1 MLNIKYDSNY
11 KNVVNKIIEEINE
24 KLKTYIIFDGDIS
37 TALNKSDDTL
47 NIDYFKEI
55 VERENSINYRKS
67 LHLFTYKDMLEII
80 KTQNKENQPKYEI
93 TVNNPESYLYIQLTI
108 EKETM
113 IEYARF
119 NNYENTFAINMFNN
133 NGLYIEK
140 MNDMN
145 KRYLLVGVQMRCIEE
160 NIDPEKLNLSKLNIE
175 YKSEYKNI
183 ANKIIDNIS
192 KKLSKYNI
200 YNKEKLEKNIL
211 GNLQIVEDNPFEP
224 DSEKAFDLFTYEHM
238 VERLNYANIDFTVFE
253 DKEKYLY
260 VLLCIQKDIIKS
272 FDNLNELEK
281 QKIKNLLKSRGI
293 YFKEIRADYHVI
305 IGINIDLIE

>member
-11 KNVVNKIIEEINE
+11 KNVVNKIIEELNE
-24 KLKTYIIFDGDIS
+24 KLKTYLIFDGDIT

-47 NIDYFKEI
+47 NIDHFKEI
-55 VERENSINYRKS
+55 VERDNPINYRKPF
-67 LHLFTYKDMLEII
+67 HLFIYKDMLEII
-80 KTQNKENQPKYEI
+80 KTQNKENTPKYEI

-119 NNYENTFAINMFNN
+119 NNYENTFSMNMFNN

-140 MNDMN
+140 MNDIN
-145 KRYLLVGVQMRCIEE
+145 NRYLLVGIKRNRLEE
-160 NIDPEKLNLSKLNIE
+160 NVDPEKLNLSKLNIE

-192 KKLSKYNI
+192 KKISKYNI
-200 YNKEKLEKNIL
+200 YNKVKLEKNIL
-211 GNLQIVEDNPFEP
+211 GNLQIVEDNPFES
-224 DSEKAFDLFTYEHM
+224 DSEKVFDLFTYEHM
-238 VERLNYANIDFTVFE
+238 VERLNYANTNFTAFE
-253 DKEKYLY
+253 DKERYLY
-260 VLLCIQKDIIKS
+260 VLLCIKQDIIKD

-293 YFKEIRADYHVI
+293 YFKEIKKDYHVI
-305 IGINIDLIE
+305 IGINIDLID